1 MDSGSG
7 LQQRGHESVCRPLR
21 LLLPLPHVPLLLLQS
36 PLQERETTLLPP
48 PSLIRIAGPVCSIQ
62 DRAGSHRLRLD
73 QAR

>member
-36 PLQERETTLLPP
+36 PLQERETPLLPP
-48 PSLIRIAGPVCSIQ
+48 PSLIAGPVCSIQ
-62 DRAGSHRLRLD
+62 DRAGSDRLRLD